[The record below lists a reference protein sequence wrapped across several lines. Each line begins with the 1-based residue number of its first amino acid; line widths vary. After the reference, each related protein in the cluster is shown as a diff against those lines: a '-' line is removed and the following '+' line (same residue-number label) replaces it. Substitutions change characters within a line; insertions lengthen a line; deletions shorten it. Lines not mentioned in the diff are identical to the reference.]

1 MRREEAEADLVDRA
15 RQQDRSAFAELYDFY
30 IERVYAFSL
39 TYTHNR
45 EDAEDLTSQTFESAL
60 SAIGRY
66 RDQGAPFSSWL
77 LRIAAN
83 AAMKR
88 ARHNGR
94 VILMGDDSSWKD
106 GVIDARNVEID
117 EWVSRWERADWLQG
131 HMAALPPDYRRV
143 IQLRY
148 WKDLPLGSVA
158 QRMGRS
164 ETATR
169 QLLRRAIKALR
180 ARITEDEG
188 NAKDDGL

>member
-1 MRREEAEADLVDRA
+1 MRRVEVDADLVDRA
-15 RQQDRSAFAELYDFY
+15 RQQDRSAFAELYNFY

-39 TYTHNR
+39 TFTHNQ

-60 SAIGRY
+60 SAISRY

-94 VILMGDDSSWKD
+94 VILMDDDSLSKD
-106 GVIDARNVEID
+106 VAVD
-117 EWVSRWERADWLQG
+117 EWVSRWERADWLQE
-131 HMAALPPDYRRV
+131 HMAALPPAYRRV

-158 QRMGRS
+158 HQMGK
-164 ETATR
+164 EEAATR
-169 QLLRRAIKALR
+169 QLLHRAIKALR
-180 ARITEDEG
+180 AHIIEDEG
-188 NAKDDGL
+188 NAKDDGQ